1 MTPHD
6 IRFEGGNG
14 NTMATAIVVRG
25 AQSELEGTYAAYAWL
40 VNKYGK
46 KDEGWK
52 LVSHSHTMF
61 NGRDINAFKIQFPD
75 GTERVVFFD
84 CSESFGK
91 Y

>member
-1 MTPHD
+1 MKPHE

-14 NTMATAIVVRG
+14 NTMATAVVIRG

-52 LVSHSHTMF
+52 LVSHSHEVF
-61 NGRDINAFKIQFPD
+61 AGREIDTFKIQLPNA
-75 GTERVVFFD
+75 GERVVFFD
-84 CSESFGK
+84 TSETFGK
-91 Y
+91 T